1 LASAARL
8 WGLDRSCGTL
18 KTVDDRADDMHA
30 HTFPIQDKVPPMI
43 AHFCRFV
50 VLTVVLVAVGCAQEK
65 VDDRPIVHVGPDYS
79 RPLPPGEKALR
90 LIRDP
95 NRLPDLGAAYRN
107 SDVFVLESIDQ
118 SIRWFRAP
126 SSRQFFPF
134 ALTTDGHEV
143 THEQAQASV
152 KAFGKLLESAATE
165 ADFLERVKRK
175 FNVFESV
182 GYNGE
187 GVVLYTGYY
196 SPIFPASRERTSRF
210 TAPLYRRPA
219 DLVTDPVTGEPKGR
233 KVADGRIERYP
244 TRREIEE
251 SRMFEG
257 NELVWVEDELTAYI
271 IHVNGSAKL
280 RMDDG
285 SVMYIGYGGKT
296 DRGYSGLGRAMLD
309 EGILRPDELSL
320 PAIRRIYRQDPDLVR
335 ELMFRN
341 ESYVFFTEYDGASW
355 PSGSLGVR
363 VTRESSLATDKRI
376 YPRGGVVMVDTHAV
390 TFSQGQ
396 RRFQRFMLDQD
407 TGGAI
412 QAPGRADL
420 FMGIG
425 PEAEI
430 LAGGQYAEGRL
441 YYLFLKPEFVEE
453 FLPARTA
460 QR

>member
-1 LASAARL
+1 MTAIAR
-8 WGLDRSCGTL
+8 
-18 KTVDDRADDMHA
+18 
-30 HTFPIQDKVPPMI
+30 
-43 AHFCRFV
+43 RFGMSMLLLV
-50 VLTVVLVAVGCAQEK
+50 TVVVAGCAQEK
-65 VDDRPIVHVGPDYS
+65 VVDEPVVRTGPDYS

-90 LIRDP
+90 LVRDP
-95 NRLPDLGAAYRN
+95 SRMPDLGAAFRN
-107 SDVFVLESIDQ
+107 SDVFLLESIDQ
-118 SIRWFRAP
+118 SIRWFNAP

-134 ALTTDGHEV
+134 VLTKEGHEV

-152 KAFGKLLESAATE
+152 KAFGQLIESAANET
-165 ADFLERVKRK
+165 DFLERVKRK
-175 FNVFESV
+175 FNVFESY

-187 GVVLYTGYY
+187 GIVLYTGYY
-196 SPIFPASRERTSRF
+196 SPIFQASRERTSRF
-210 TAPLYRRPA
+210 SAPLYRRPA
-219 DLVTDPVTGEPKGR
+219 DLVTHPVTGEPQGR
-233 KVADGRIERYP
+233 KLDDGRIVPYP
-244 TRREIEE
+244 TRREIEQ

-257 NELVWVEDELTAYI
+257 NELVWVEDDLTAFI

-280 RMDDG
+280 RMTDG

-296 DRGYSGLGRAMLD
+296 DRPYYGLGRAILD

-320 PAIRRIYRQDPDLVR
+320 PAIRRFYRQNPDKVR

-341 ESYVFFTEYDGASW
+341 ESYVFFTEYDGGNW
-355 PSGSLGVR
+355 PAGSLGVP

-396 RRFQRFMLDQD
+396 RKFQRFMLDQD

-425 PEAEI
+425 PDAEI

-441 YYLFLKPEFVEE
+441 YYLFLKPEFVDE
-453 FLPARTA
+453 FLPAPRA
-460 QR
+460 RR